1 VYTPAIAGKKKK
13 KKNTH
18 SIMPPPFSLSI
29 DIKKSKLHL
38 ILFCRR
44 SKATSQQ
51 LLPFACHAAVTP
63 QVFN

>member
-29 DIKKSKLHL
+29 DTKKIKTPPHSFLPTEQGNKP
-38 ILFCRR
+38 
-44 SKATSQQ
+44 ATT
-51 LLPFACHAAVTP
+51 F
-63 QVFN
+63 FN

>member
-29 DIKKSKLHL
+29 DIKKIKTPPHSFLPTEQGNKP
-38 ILFCRR
+38 
-44 SKATSQQ
+44 ATSSLCGPGQ
-51 LLPFACHAAVTP
+51 TP